1 MGASTG
7 YAGLAQR
14 KQSFSVRRKP
24 KIVDNKVEKKK
35 GATELKEV
43 ELKKQ
48 LIEEWDV

>member
-24 KIVDNKVEKKK
+24 KIVDNKVEK
-35 GATELKEV
+35 GATELKEL

-48 LIEEWDV
+48 LIEE